1 MCIVRILI
9 ADDDP
14 ISGRVLEAF
23 LVKLNYEVVLAH
35 DGEEAWKILQQ
46 SDSPKLAILDWMMPG
61 MDGPQ
66 VCRKIRKHIGGP
78 YIYLLL
84 LTGKSQNSEV
94 ITGLDAGADDY
105 LTKPFEKNEL
115 KARLRTGRR
124 ILELQERLLSA
135 NEALK
140 VQLAHDPLTAMLSRA
155 AILEFLRTELIR
167 SQREQTTIG
176 IVMADVDHFK
186 EVNDTYGHLAGDS
199 VLREAA
205 KRMRSSVR
213 PYDAVGRY
221 GGEEFLIVLP
231 GCGISGAKSQAERL
245 RNAIKKEPVDSPDG
259 LITITLSLGVTVGG
273 GAKSAELEDLLRAA
287 DAALYVA
294 KNGGRNQVAMS
305 SPGMELSAGAFP
317 KSIPE
322 KIIVEKLAS

>member
-1 MCIVRILI
+1 VRILI

-66 VCRKIRKHIGGP
+66 VCREIRKQIGGH
-78 YIYLLL
+78 YIYVLL
-84 LTGKSQNSEV
+84 LTARSQNSEV

-105 LTKPFEKNEL
+105 LTKPFKGNEL

-135 NEALK
+135 NDALK
-140 VQLAHDPLTAMLSRA
+140 VQLAHDPLTTMLSRA
-155 AILEFLRTELIR
+155 AILETLRTELIR
-167 SQREQTTIG
+167 SQRQQTTIG

-186 EVNDTYGHLAGDS
+186 QVNDTYGHQAGDS
-199 VLREAA
+199 VLLETA

-221 GGEEFLIVLP
+221 GGEEFLIVMP
-231 GCGISGAKSQAERL
+231 GCGISGAMSQAERL
-245 RNAIKKEPVDSPDG
+245 RNAIRKEPVDTSEG
-259 LITITLSLGVTVGG
+259 LIAITLSLGVTVGG
-273 GAKSAELEDLLRAA
+273 GAKSAELEELLRTA

-294 KNGGRNQVAMS
+294 KNGGRNQVARS

-322 KIIVEKLAS
+322 KIIVEKLAI